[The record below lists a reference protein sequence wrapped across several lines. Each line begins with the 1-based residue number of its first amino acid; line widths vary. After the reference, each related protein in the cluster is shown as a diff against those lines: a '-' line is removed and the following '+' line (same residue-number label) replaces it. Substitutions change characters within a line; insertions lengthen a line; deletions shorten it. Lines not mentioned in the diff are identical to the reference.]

1 MNLKLKSK
9 LLIAALTLSLT
20 GCAEMPGT
28 MGSGL
33 STDGA
38 VKKVS
43 TELDSD
49 ADWAIP
55 PVIQEGTVGIV
66 LIEPGAWPA
75 SVKKHKI
82 DLELSGSAT
91 LGDLAYMLTK
101 AGITTVVSDP
111 KLAEKTVPLL
121 NYKGPLAGYADTIS
135 RAMDVFFSWDGTA
148 LVVEPDERVA
158 VSVPQDKDYM
168 AKVAD
173 EIKSLGFTVTVAPVA
188 GVLVV
193 NAKTSEMPLLR
204 EYLSRAAKNAAM
216 VNLQVGVVSVALS
229 QNKQTGVDWSKL
241 QLAVGPG
248 ASNTITAATTQATTT
263 TNIASVNP
271 AVAGATGVAT
281 AVATATTSAAT
292 AASNV
297 LSLSGGGIGL
307 RMLSGRAF
315 AMSGLMNFLETFG
328 DATTVQNVMMK
339 TITGKEVALDSTT
352 NVPYASSVG
361 ISAVGGTS
369 SSTGVPVGTV
379 STSTATAGIQLKL
392 TPAYDAYN
400 KIVTVDLN
408 LAVNAI
414 VGSNNVSAGNQIG
427 SLSQPTT
434 QTQKFN
440 GTVRLRPGETAVIG
454 GVRYS
459 STSDNR
465 SGLSFLENTRTGSS
479 TVSKS
484 INEMFIVIRPSV
496 VLYGKEAQ

>member
-1 MNLKLKSK
+1 
-9 LLIAALTLSLT
+9 
-20 GCAEMPGT
+20 
-28 MGSGL
+28 
-33 STDGA
+33 
-38 VKKVS
+38 
-43 TELDSD
+43 
-49 ADWAIP
+49 
-55 PVIQEGTVGIV
+55 
-66 LIEPGAWPA
+66 
-75 SVKKHKI
+75 
-82 DLELSGSAT
+82 
-91 LGDLAYMLTK
+91 
-101 AGITTVVSDP
+101 
-111 KLAEKTVPLL
+111 
-121 NYKGPLAGYADTIS
+121 
-135 RAMDVFFSWDGTA
+135 
-148 LVVEPDERVA
+148 
-158 VSVPQDKDYM
+158 
-168 AKVAD
+168 
-173 EIKSLGFTVTVAPVA
+173 
-188 GVLVV
+188 
-193 NAKTSEMPLLR
+193 
-204 EYLSRAAKNAAM
+204 
-216 VNLQVGVVSVALS
+216 
-229 QNKQTGVDWSKL
+229 
-241 QLAVGPG
+241 
-248 ASNTITAATTQATTT
+248 
-263 TNIASVNP
+263 
-271 AVAGATGVAT
+271 
-281 AVATATTSAAT
+281 
-292 AASNV
+292 
-297 LSLSGGGIGL
+297 
-307 RMLSGRAF
+307 
-315 AMSGLMNFLETFG
+315 MSGLMNFLETFG